1 MMVPVNT
8 NGASPLL
15 VVGLGNPGADY
26 EGTRHNIGAAVLDE
40 LGDHFSVN
48 KKVNA
53 HVDEIRVGDRKV
65 VLAKPRSFMNLSG
78 GPVKALAGYFK
89 VKPAQVVVIH
99 DELDLDLGT
108 VKLKKGGGLNGHNGL
123 KDIAAQLGTND
134 FWRLRLGVGHPG
146 DRSAVVNYVLHPPL
160 RDEMQ
165 QIEYAMDDST
175 LVLPQLL
182 EGKFEEAMLKLH
194 TKTS

>member
-48 KKVNA
+48 RKVNA

-78 GPVKALAGYFK
+78 GPVKALAAYFK
-89 VKPAQVVVIH
+89 VEPAQVVVIH

-123 KDIAAQLGTND
+123 KDIAKSLGTQD
-134 FWRLRLGVGHPG
+134 FLRIQMGIGRPPG
-146 DRSAVVNYVLHPPL
+146 RMAPASFVLKRFSKAEQAEVPVMCA
-160 RDEMQ
+160 D
-165 QIEYAMDDST
+165 AAD
-175 LVLPQLL
+175 LVTGLAA
-182 EGKFEEAMLKLH
+182 GTVTA
-194 TKTS
+194 